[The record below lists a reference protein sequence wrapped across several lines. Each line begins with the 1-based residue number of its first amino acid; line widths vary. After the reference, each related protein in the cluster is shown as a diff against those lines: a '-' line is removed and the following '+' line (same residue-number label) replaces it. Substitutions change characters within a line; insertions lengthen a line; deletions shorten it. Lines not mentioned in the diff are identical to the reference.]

1 MTNHLISIIVPI
13 YKVEEYLDRCV
24 KSLTE
29 QTYNT
34 LEIILV
40 DDGSPD
46 KCPAMCDEW
55 ANRDS
60 RIKVI
65 HKANGGLSDARNAGM
80 AIAQGDYIA
89 YVDSDDWLEADFCEK
104 LLFLMI
110 DNSCDIAACNYRR
123 ASGEED
129 NTEPD
134 RGSGRIAC
142 YDKNQAMSE
151 LIDNTIQQVVWNKL
165 YKKSVVEGIL
175 FEKGK
180 YHEDEFW
187 SYLIFG
193 RCEKVLTVDYI
204 GYNYFQRETSIMG
217 EKYSL
222 KRLDAVEAKVRRCSY
237 LKENF
242 PKLYGKGCINLRFTC
257 MYHGQ
262 LALKQLNSEDKRSA
276 ISVLKRIASSCVINR
291 NDMKE
296 LSVKHKLWI
305 YFSGYAFRM
314 ACTVRNILKIGL

>member
-1 MTNHLISIIVPI
+1 MTNPLISVIVPI
-13 YKVEEYLDRCV
+13 YKVESYLDRCV
-24 KSLTE
+24 ASLVE
-29 QTYNT
+29 QTYNE

-46 KCPAMCDEW
+46 KCPDMCDEW
-55 ANRDS
+55 AKKDS

-80 AIAQGDYIA
+80 AIASGEYIGF
-89 YVDSDDWLEADFCEK
+89 VDSDDWLETDFCEK
-104 LLFLMI
+104 LLQALI

-123 ASGEED
+123 VSGEENIESD
-129 NTEPD
+129 K
-134 RGSGRIAC
+134 GSGAIIC

-165 YKKSVVEGIL
+165 YKSTVVEGIL

-187 SYLIFG
+187 SYQVFG
-193 RCEKVLTVDYI
+193 RCEKIVTVEYI
-204 GYNYFQRETSIMG
+204 GYNYLQREASIMG
-217 EKYSL
+217 ERYSL

-237 LKENF
+237 LKEKF
-242 PKLYGKGCINLRFTC
+242 PKLYNKGCINLVFTC

-262 LALKQLNSEDKRSA
+262 LALQQLNSEEKKVA
-276 ISVLKRIASSCVINR
+276 LSVLKETVR
-291 NDMKE
+291 NCNIKSEDIKE
-296 LSVKHKLWI
+296 LSAMHKLWVHL
-305 YFSGYAFRM
+305 SRCAFRLT
-314 ACTVRNILKIGL
+314 CVVRNVLKIGF